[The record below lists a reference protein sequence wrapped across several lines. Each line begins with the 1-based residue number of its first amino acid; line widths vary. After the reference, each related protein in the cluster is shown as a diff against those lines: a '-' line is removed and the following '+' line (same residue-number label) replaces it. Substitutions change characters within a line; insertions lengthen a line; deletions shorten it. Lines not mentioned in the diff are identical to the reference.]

1 MLSFVQIPE
10 QSGMRILV
18 VEDHPIYFEGVQSI
32 LKRLDDTVDLVS
44 ADTAESALRLC
55 ESDQRFDL
63 CVVDLM
69 LPGIDGASF
78 VEALVAREIWIPTV
92 VISADDDAEKIS
104 RALSGGALGF
114 IPKSA
119 SAEEMLTSIQSV
131 LKGDL
136 VIPDAVNERLH
147 RADRAAKL
155 DVPEKVS
162 RLGITPRQYRVL
174 ELMAAGMSNAQI
186 AQTMNVSEHTVKSHV
201 RALFQA
207 FEVQNRTA
215 CVHCA
220 VRAGL
225 VPPPRVLRDVS

>member
-1 MLSFVQIPE
+1 MLHSARPVGKSE
-10 QSGMRILV
+10 MRVLV

-32 LKRLDDTVDLVS
+32 LNGLDDDVELVL
-44 ADTAESALRLC
+44 AESAEKALSMC
-55 ESDQRFDL
+55 EKDRDFDL
-63 CVVDLM
+63 CVVDLL

-78 VEALVAREIWIPTV
+78 VEALVERDIWIPTV
-92 VISADDDAEKIS
+92 VVSADDDSDKIS

-119 SAEEMLTSIQSV
+119 NAEQMLADIRRV
-131 LKGDL
+131 LNGDL
-136 VIPDAVNERLH
+136 VIPKSIYERLS

-155 DVPEKVS
+155 GVPEIAS
-162 RLGITPRQYRVL
+162 RLGITPRQYLVL
-174 ELMAAGMSNAQI
+174 ELMAAGLSNAQI
-186 AQTMNVSEHTVKSHV
+186 GQTMNVSEHTVKSHV
-201 RALFQA
+201 RALFLA

-220 VRAGL
+220 VRNGL

>member
-1 MLSFVQIPE
+1 
-10 QSGMRILV
+10 MRVLV

-32 LKRLDDTVDLVS
+32 LSGLSDDLELVL
-44 ADTAESALRLC
+44 AESAEKALLIC
-55 ESDQRFDL
+55 EADTNFDL
-63 CVVDLM
+63 CVVDLL

-78 VEALVAREIWIPTV
+78 VEALVEREIWIPTV
-92 VISADDDAEKIS
+92 VVSADDDSERIGRAIS
-104 RALSGGALGF
+104 CGALGF

-119 SAEEMLTSIQSV
+119 NAEQMRGDIRRV
-131 LKGDL
+131 LNGDL
-136 VIPDAVNERLH
+136 VIPESICDRLN

-162 RLGITPRQYRVL
+162 KLGITPRQYRVL

-186 AQTMNVSEHTVKSHV
+186 GQTMNVSEHTVKSHV
-201 RALFQA
+201 RALFLA

-215 CVHCA
+215 CVHRA
-220 VRAGL
+220 VRGGL